1 MRSEATHPVD
11 SIGSAIQFITSLVQ
25 QKRLAGEDIFQVEL
39 RAKLNPGDIYDAYE
53 AIGRSAVA
61 EDILE
66 EKSCGPLA
74 ALFLYLKPSE
84 DPTLWRQQVA
94 EMFDEAYV
102 KGFQDGFALVVSDA
116 ATEQDSLYVRGVCD
130 GVMAHAAVF

>member
-1 MRSEATHPVD
+1 MD
-11 SIGSAIQFITSLVQ
+11 
-25 QKRLAGEDIFQVEL
+25 L
-39 RAKLNPGDIYDAYE
+39 RAKLNSGDIYDAYE

-74 ALFLYLKPSE
+74 ALFLYFKPSE
-84 DPTLWRQQVA
+84 DPTLLRQHIG

-102 KGFQDGFALVVSDA
+102 EGFQDGFALVVSDA
-116 ATEQDSLYVRGVCD
+116 ATEQDSLYVRGVYD
-130 GVMAHAAVF
+130 EVMAHAAVF